1 MILEIVGSRILAPYF
16 GTSIVVWTSLIG
28 IILACLSLGY
38 LLGGK
43 LADRQLN
50 YRLFST
56 LLFASSLFIGI
67 VSIFQSSLLAAIQH
81 LTTDI
86 RVGVVISTAVLFG
99 IPGVLL
105 GMVPPYAIRL
115 TLKSLEHSGET
126 IGRIYA
132 ISTIGSITGTFLAGF
147 FLISYIGSTK
157 ILLVLSITLLI
168 LSWLAFQKSAAQ
180 GKSRVLMLH
189 VASAAIILS
198 ANLLLKPASKYLVDI
213 DTAYHRIWIFDSTE
227 RATNRPIRS
236 MATDPRAIQ
245 SSMYLDKDDEPV
257 DEYINFYRLAKHF
270 KPDFQT
276 SLMIGGAGYS
286 YPKDYLR
293 RFKDATL
300 DVVEIDPGMTE
311 LARRYFNLK
320 DDPRLTIYHR
330 DGRIFLNNTRKQYD
344 VIMVDAVKS
353 FYSMPYQLST
363 IEAVT
368 TMHDRLTND
377 GVLFINMIGAFEGD
391 NSRFVRAEYVTCKSV
406 FPQVY
411 LFAVNSKND
420 GLLIQSVILVALKS
434 DRKINLD
441 NEDREL
447 TQYLSQLWTRKIN
460 TELPILTDDF
470 APVDFYTL
478 SMLIP

>member
-1 MILEIVGSRILAPYF
+1 MILEIMGSRILAPYF
-16 GTSIVVWTSLIG
+16 GTSIIVWTSLIG

-43 LADRQLN
+43 LADRRLS
-50 YRLFST
+50 YRLFSG
-56 LLFASSLFIGI
+56 LIFASSVFIGI
-67 VSIFQSSLLAAIQH
+67 VSIFQPVLLSLIQNI
-81 LTTDI
+81 TSDI
-86 RVGVVISTAVLFG
+86 RIGAVIATAVLFG

-105 GMVPPYAIRL
+105 GMVLPYAIRL

-126 IGRIYA
+126 IGRMYA

-157 ILLVLSITLLI
+157 ILLVLAITLLM
-168 LSWLAFQKSAAQ
+168 LSWLAFQKNATH

-189 VASAAIILS
+189 IASAAVILG
-198 ANLLLKPASKYLVDI
+198 ANLLLKPPLKYLVDI
-213 DTAYHRIWIFDSTE
+213 DTAYSRIWIYENTE
-227 RATNRPIRS
+227 RATNRPIRN
-236 MATDPRAIQ
+236 MATDPHVIQ
-245 SSMYLDKDDEPV
+245 SSMYLDKDDELV
-257 DEYINFYRLAKHF
+257 YAYANFYRLAKHF

-311 LARRYFNLK
+311 LARQYFNLK
-320 DDPRLTIYHR
+320 DDPRLTIYHQ
-330 DGRIFLNNTRKQYD
+330 DGRIFLNNTRKKYD

-363 IEAVT
+363 VEAVT
-368 TMHDRLTND
+368 TMHDRLTED
-377 GVLFINMIGAFEGD
+377 GVLFMNIVGAFEGD
-391 NSRFVRAEYVTCKSV
+391 DGRFVRAEYATCKSV
-406 FPQVY
+406 FPKVY
-411 LFAVNSKND
+411 LFAAHSKND
-420 GLLIQSVILVALKS
+420 RLLVQSIMLVALKS
-434 DRKINLD
+434 DKKINLD

-447 TQYLSQLWTRKIN
+447 TRYLSQLWTRKIN
-460 TELPILTDDF
+460 NELPILTDDF

-478 SMLIP
+478 GMLIP